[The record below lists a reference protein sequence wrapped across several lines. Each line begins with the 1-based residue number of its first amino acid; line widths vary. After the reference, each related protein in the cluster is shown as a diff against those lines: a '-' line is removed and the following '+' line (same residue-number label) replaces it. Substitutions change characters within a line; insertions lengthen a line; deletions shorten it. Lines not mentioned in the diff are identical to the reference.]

1 MGVPPVDKVTL
12 MCYNLL
18 NPLENPN
25 KNSILDLSELKS
37 YLNVQMKYPKHLDI
51 ALPIYSW
58 AQIYHNERYEGVLY
72 ANTKQLKKILKQE
85 KSLWYSVTQDTVI
98 NNTFL
103 RVGDKIKYEEIDAG
117 KISDAI
123 SLLKKHIDID
133 KKQLLHYFI

>member
-1 MGVPPVDKVTL
+1 
-12 MCYNLL
+12 
-18 NPLENPN
+18 
-25 KNSILDLSELKS
+25 
-37 YLNVQMKYPKHLDI
+37 MKYPKHLDI

-133 KKQLLHYFI
+133 KKTTIALFHLDEVQLNNFTNEEITSFYTDFGK